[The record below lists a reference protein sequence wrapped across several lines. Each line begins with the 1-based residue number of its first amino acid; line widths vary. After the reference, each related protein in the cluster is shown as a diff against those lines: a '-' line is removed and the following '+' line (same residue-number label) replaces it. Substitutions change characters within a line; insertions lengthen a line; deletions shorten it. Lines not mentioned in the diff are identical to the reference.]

1 MALKK
6 ITYATEH
13 KGVWACTD
21 CPWESEETDF
31 LRDPSRP
38 IMYARS
44 ANSGRQPLTPPRRQP
59 SIQVTNRMDVALKDR
74 AWKQFEVAFNA
85 AVVAFL
91 ALHWKSVLS
100 WLRESVGILL
110 EAIIPLLLLA
120 LLLLIFERHGDD

>member
-1 MALKK
+1 
-6 ITYATEH
+6 
-13 KGVWACTD
+13 
-21 CPWESEETDF
+21 
-31 LRDPSRP
+31 
-38 IMYARS
+38 
-44 ANSGRQPLTPPRRQP
+44 
-59 SIQVTNRMDVALKDR
+59 MDVALKDR